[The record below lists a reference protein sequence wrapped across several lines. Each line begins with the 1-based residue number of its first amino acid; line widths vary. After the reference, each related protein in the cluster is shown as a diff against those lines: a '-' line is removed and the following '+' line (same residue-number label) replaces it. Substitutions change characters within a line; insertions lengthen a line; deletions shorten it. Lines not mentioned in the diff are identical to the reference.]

1 MLLCHET
8 DTYQNA
14 KLQTGRHTPDH
25 WLHLPNWLQRHTG
38 KHMPFW
44 SPAEEISKGR
54 GFSFSFLTFNT
65 YPPLS
70 QTPPKIF
77 MLTDHTRYPASDLKI
92 TLVTQRWPLH
102 QQRTQEMH
110 VYRFSIVTRA
120 FCLTDLIWTSHSH
133 CAYVWLLWTNYL
145 KASQLSTDYVL
156 KRGSKN
162 HPKEEN

>member
-1 MLLCHET
+1 MLHQQRERSRPGTAAITLMQISPSHGLPSPWKGGFVFFFNSFFCSWRGKWMLLCHET
-8 DTYQNA
+8 DTHQNA
-14 KLQTGRHTPDH
+14 KLQIDRHTPDH

-70 QTPPKIF
+70 QTSPKIF

-92 TLVTQRWPLH
+92 TLVTQRRPLH
-102 QQRTQEMH
+102 
-110 VYRFSIVTRA
+110 
-120 FCLTDLIWTSHSH
+120 
-133 CAYVWLLWTNYL
+133 
-145 KASQLSTDYVL
+145 
-156 KRGSKN
+156 
-162 HPKEEN
+162 